1 MFKSLSLWHNW
12 VKGLNLYIKLIEEIK
27 TIWPERLKYVE
38 SSSNSVDSSLL
49 KSWGHNGERGI
60 SIRINKENYSKK
72 IFQNTGTTKGTQCL
86 TYEYVEDNL

>member
-1 MFKSLSLWHNW
+1 M
-12 VKGLNLYIKLIEEIK
+12 
-27 TIWPERLKYVE
+27 E

-60 SIRINKENYSKK
+60 YIRINKVNSVKK
-72 IFQNTGTTKGTQCL
+72 IFPNTGTTNRAQCL

>member
-1 MFKSLSLWHNW
+1 M
-12 VKGLNLYIKLIEEIK
+12 
-27 TIWPERLKYVE
+27 E

-60 SIRINKENYSKK
+60 YIRMNKVKSFKM
-72 IFQNTGTTKGTQCL
+72 IFPNTGTTKGAQSL